1 METGLE
7 IASET
12 AGGLGAIQKQH
23 LVHRDIKP
31 SNIMVS
37 LEEGRLESA
46 KIIDLG
52 LAKLV
57 DNSAATGGSS
67 IPGFLREHPSTRV
80 RNNLAGWQRIF
91 VLISIHWA
99 LRFGNTNRRLA
110 LQRFSG
116 RTDASA
122 SAH

>member
-7 IASET
+7 IASQT
-12 AGGLGAIQKQH
+12 AAGLGAIQKQH

-57 DNSAATGGSS
+57 DNSAATGGRS
-67 IPGFLREHPSTRV
+67 IPGAF
-80 RNNLAGWQRIF
+80 AGTPQHASSEQIGGVVTDICF
-91 VLISIHWA
+91 DL
-99 LRFGNTNRRLA
+99 
-110 LQRFSG
+110 FSLG
-116 RTDASA
+116 VTLL
-122 SAH
+122 